1 MISIGG
7 AGIPSGP
14 IFLKGIFPVTIL
26 ATRRDQMLR
35 LTLLWVLGVL
45 LSGVAFAQNK
55 DVSLA
60 QNLTQNLGQNKDRQ
74 ERTLDEIK
82 TEAVHR
88 AENGMYPLIGLD
100 PADVKEALAS
110 IHTKDK
116 DEWAAG
122 FMGVADR
129 YNNEAKQL
137 EKTDPVKAN
146 ADYIRAWRLYSFG
159 RWPIP
164 ASPGK
169 QRAYEKAI
177 EAFLAHAKFWD
188 PPLEVVRIPF
198 EGKEI
203 IGYLRLPK
211 NATGPVPLVLAVNG
225 LDSRKEDLTESFSA
239 ILPFG
244 IGYLA
249 VDGPGTGQS
258 PIKVSENAERVLSR
272 VLDYL
277 QTRPEID
284 KTRIAMHGVSWGA
297 YWATKMAIVE
307 HARLKGASAQSP
319 PVDTFFQKEFLMNS
333 LVGNREYLF
342 DQVPALM
349 AIFDNVKTLDEMAE
363 ALPKMS
369 LVKQGL
375 LGKPMSP
382 MLILAGVHDT
392 QVPMSDIYLLLSNGD
407 VPKTAWI
414 NPSGGH
420 LGRQVKVWPDP
431 IIFKQ
436 VIIPW
441 LVRTLAADPAKETH

>member
-1 MISIGG
+1 MAISLRTTTLQLKQIPGG
-7 AGIPSGP
+7 VVLA
-14 IFLKGIFPVTIL
+14 IL
-26 ATRRDQMLR
+26 CILVSI
-35 LTLLWVLGVL
+35 VLPQ
-45 LSGVAFAQNK
+45 SFAQEK
-55 DVSLA
+55 
-60 QNLTQNLGQNKDRQ
+60 Q

-82 TEAVHR
+82 TEAIRR

-100 PADVKEALAS
+100 PGDVREAFAA

-116 DEWAAG
+116 DEWAAA
-122 FMGVADR
+122 FMAVADR
-129 YNNEAKQL
+129 YMNEAKSL
-137 EKTDPVKAN
+137 EKTDPAKAN
-146 ADYIRAWRLYSFG
+146 ANYIRAWRLYSFG
-159 RWPIP
+159 RWPSP

-169 QRAYEKAI
+169 QRSYEKAI
-177 EAFLAHAKFWD
+177 EAFLAHAHFWD

-203 IGYLRLPK
+203 IAYLRLPK
-211 NATGPVPLVLAVNG
+211 NTNGPAPMVMAVNG

-239 ILPFG
+239 ILPYG
-244 IGYLA
+244 IGFLA

-258 PIKVSENAERVLSR
+258 PIKVSENAERELSR

-277 QTRPEID
+277 QTRPEVD
-284 KTRIAMHGVSWGA
+284 KSRIAVHGVSWGA

-307 HARLKGASAQSP
+307 HTRIKGASAQSP
-319 PVDTFFQKEFLMNS
+319 PVDAFFQKNFLMNS

-349 AIFDNVKTLDEMAE
+349 AIFDKVTTLGQMAE
-363 ALPKMS
+363 ILPGMS
-369 LVKQGL
+369 LVQQGL

-382 MLILAGVHDT
+382 MLILAGVLDT
-392 QVPMSDIYLLLSNGD
+392 QVPISDIYLLLNKGD

-414 NPSGGH
+414 NPQGGH

-431 IIFKQ
+431 VIFRQ

-441 LVRTLAADPAKETH
+441 LVRTLEVDSVTAPGK

>member
-1 MISIGG
+1 M
-7 AGIPSGP
+7 A
-14 IFLKGIFPVTIL
+14 LALIL
-26 ATRRDQMLR
+26 SLSTRSFSQQR
-35 LTLLWVLGVL
+35 
-45 LSGVAFAQNK
+45 A
-55 DVSLA
+55 
-60 QNLTQNLGQNKDRQ
+60 

-82 TEAVHR
+82 TEAIHR

-100 PADVKEALAS
+100 PGDVKEAFAS
-110 IHTKDK
+110 IHTRDK
-116 DEWAAG
+116 DEWAAA

-129 YNNEAKQL
+129 YMNEAKSL
-137 EKTDPVKAN
+137 EKTDPTKAN

-169 QRAYEKAI
+169 QRSYEKAI
-177 EAFLAHAKFWD
+177 EAFLAHARFWD
-188 PPLEVVRIPF
+188 PPQEIVRIPF

-211 NATGPVPLVLAVNG
+211 NANGPVPLVLAVNG
-225 LDSRKEDLTESFSA
+225 LDSRKEDLSESFSA

-244 IGYLA
+244 IGFLA

-258 PIKVSENAERVLSR
+258 PIKVSENAERMLSR
-272 VLDYL
+272 VLDYIS
-277 QTRPEID
+277 TRPEID
-284 KTRIAMHGVSWGA
+284 KNRVAMHGVSWGA

-307 HARLKGASAQSP
+307 RARLRGASAQSP
-319 PVDTFFQKEFLMNS
+319 PTDRFFQKDFLLNS
-333 LVGNREYLF
+333 LIGNREYLF

-349 AIFDNVKTLDEMAE
+349 AIFDNVKTVDEMAE
-363 ALPKMS
+363 VLPKMS

-375 LGKPMSP
+375 LGKPMAP
-382 MLILAGVHDT
+382 MLILAGVLDT
-392 QVPMSDIYLLLSNGD
+392 QVPISDIYLLLDKGD

-414 NPSGGH
+414 NPQGGH

-431 IIFKQ
+431 VIFKQ

-441 LVRTLAADPAKETH
+441 LVRTLEPDPAR